1 MTPDIERLYQSI
13 GAELLSV
20 PREPVDGIAL
30 YAEGE
35 DGVMSA
41 DVFYL
46 VSGGKKLIY
55 RFGGDDLTDLL
66 FELWEKWAAIPG
78 QEPWRALLYTVKN
91 QKFDIKLTYIGDFDA
106 NQAEAQ
112 RRLSAVQAVLGDYPP
127 DYSRERR

>member
-20 PREPVDGIAL
+20 PEEPFDRIAL

-46 VSGGKKLIY
+46 PRGGAKLVY
-55 RFGGDDLTDLL
+55 RFGGETLMELL
-66 FELWEKWAAIPG
+66 FELWEKWAAIPV
-78 QEPWRALLYTVKN
+78 QQPWRALLYTVKDK
-91 QKFDIKLTYIGDFDA
+91 KFDIKLTYQDDFDDS
-106 NQAEAQ
+106 QAEAK
-112 RRLSAVQAVLGDYPP
+112 RRLSAVPTVLGNYPP
-127 DYSRERR
+127 DYSRV